1 MRSKPLPRT
10 FYDRSVVQVARELLG
25 KQLIRKTDDGIT
37 SGRIVEVEAYKAKG
51 DPACHA
57 ARGRTRRNATMF
69 GPPGHAYVYTIH
81 AKFCFNVVTQPE
93 GEPSAVLV
101 RAVEPLDGIELMKH
115 RRSRDKLLDLTR
127 GPARMCEAMA
137 LDTTH
142 DAIDLTNDDRL
153 WITDDETYQIKRS
166 QIGSSPRIGIS
177 SAQRLKLRYF
187 LRENEFVSGP
197 RWLSHA

>member
-1 MRSKPLPRT
+1 M

-25 KQLIRKTDDGIT
+25 KRLVRKTDEGVT
-37 SGRIVEVEAYKAKG
+37 SGRIVEVEAYKAVR
-51 DPACHA
+51 DRACHA

-81 AKFCFNVVTQPE
+81 ARFCFNVVTQPE

-115 RRSRDKLLDLTR
+115 RRSRDKLIDLTR
-127 GPARMCEAMA
+127 GPARLCEAMA
-137 LDTTH
+137 LDTQH
-142 DAIDLTNDDRL
+142 DAFDLTQGDYL
-153 WITDDETYQIKRS
+153 WITEDDTFQVKRS
-166 QIGSSPRIGIS
+166 HIACSPRIGIS

-187 LRENEFVSGP
+187 LRGNNFVSGP
-197 RWLSHA
+197 RKLSHA